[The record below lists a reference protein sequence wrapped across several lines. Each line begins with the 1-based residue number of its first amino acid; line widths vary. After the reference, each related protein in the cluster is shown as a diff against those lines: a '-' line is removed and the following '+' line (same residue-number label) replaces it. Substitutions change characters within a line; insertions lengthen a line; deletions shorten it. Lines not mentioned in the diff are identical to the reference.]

1 MNESLRRSIWKRA
14 RGSCEYCGMP
24 SEFYRAPYQIDHVIA
39 EQHGGETVL
48 SNLALACYHCNLR
61 KGPNIAGKDPA
72 TRRTTRLFHPRRDR
86 WQDHFRWRGARLLG
100 RTAVGRTTID
110 VLDINN
116 PAYLLVRKA
125 LMEAGLF
132 QAD

>member
-1 MNESLRRSIWKRA
+1 MA
-14 RGSCEYCGMP
+14 R
-24 SEFYRAPYQIDHVIA
+24 EFFRTPFQVDHGIG
-39 EQHGGETVL
+39 EQDGGETGP

-86 WQDHFRWRGARLLG
+86 WQDHFRWRRARLLG

-110 VLDINN
+110 VLDMNN

-125 LMEAGLF
+125 LLEA
-132 QAD
+132 A